1 MSGRIPNPIPSIW
14 GYLKEVTGENAYDR
28 YLERHRATHPGKE
41 PLGRG
46 EFYRRRQ
53 DEKYA
58 NPGSRC
64 P

>member
-1 MSGRIPNPIPSIW
+1 MASRVLQPIRSAW
-14 GYLKEVTGENAYDR
+14 WYLKEVSGENAYDR
-28 YLERHRATHPGKE
+28 YLERHRATHPTKE

-46 EFYRRRQ
+46 EFYRRLQ
-53 DEKYA
+53 DEKYS